1 MSKNQSFIDFLHQ
14 EEEPEDDGALE
25 ESEES
30 EPGSVEDSTN
40 IPLNGSPLYPRI
52 YTGDS
57 AKPLS
62 TGLFPESEVGDDNIT
77 NTWRGL
83 MSFYG

>member
-1 MSKNQSFIDFLHQ
+1 MPKSQDFIDFLNQ
-14 EEEPEDDGALE
+14 ENTEEAEETAEE
-25 ESEES
+25 ESEEGES
-30 EPGSVEDSTN
+30 ANKSVN

-62 TGLFPESEVGDDNIT
+62 TGLFPESEIGDDNIT
-77 NTWRGL
+77 NTWHGI
-83 MSFYG
+83 MSYYG

>member
-1 MSKNQSFIDFLHQ
+1 MSKNQDFIDFLNQ
-14 EEEPEDDGALE
+14 EEEFEDDEAPDK
-25 ESEES
+25 S
-30 EPGSVEDSTN
+30 EDSQDSQDSVN

-62 TGLFPESEVGDDNIT
+62 TGLHPESEVGDDNIT
-77 NTWRGL
+77 NTWHGL